1 MLSKMVYG
9 ELWESIEINI
19 LLVCVSVCPSHT
31 FFFYTHVFS
40 KYYTHDLKI
49 LCISEIELCLWA
61 WISWSILYQMQKL
74 MTILEPS
81 WRADF
86 KTVPTFSIWLR
97 ITRVIQGLIQ
107 SLILGMHKIFRL
119 HLCICKMSVKHKL
132 FTEESSPKGLEFRK
146 Q

>member
-1 MLSKMVYG
+1 MTIDDEWLVTV
-9 ELWESIEINI
+9 INCQKRVLI
-19 LLVCVSVCPSHT
+19 VINNLLIIINNLLIIIKNWWRICM
-31 FFFYTHVFS
+31 
-40 KYYTHDLKI
+40 
-49 LCISEIELCLWA
+49 SEIDLCLWP

-74 MTILEPS
+74 MTVLEPS

-107 SLILGMHKIFRL
+107 SSILGMHKIFRL
-119 HLCICKMSVKHKL
+119 HLCTCKMSVKHKL